1 MSGEDDRMCPSAVIG
16 MDIEIMFDRVVRA
29 GFNDQRGGRDSG
41 KMIVGISSAKAI
53 QDIVAYVPKERE
65 IAIIP

>member
-1 MSGEDDRMCPSAVIG
+1 